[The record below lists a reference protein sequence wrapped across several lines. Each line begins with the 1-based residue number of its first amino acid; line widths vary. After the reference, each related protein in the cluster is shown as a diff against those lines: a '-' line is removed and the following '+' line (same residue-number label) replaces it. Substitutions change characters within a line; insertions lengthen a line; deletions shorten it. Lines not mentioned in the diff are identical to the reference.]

1 MSDFVSVPKKEHIEE
16 EEEDDLNVPTWHETE
31 KCEDESLRPS
41 ETWVKDLLKDFTKV
55 RDSFV
60 SIKNITERDDLPKR
74 DDENAWYLF
83 CFEGEGHA
91 PLLSIVSS
99 MDTMTRETVL
109 SYHVDWLDEKADF
122 LDTQFA
128 VWIYALLV
136 GIDKPLSPSVA
147 SDIRSLL
154 VKCCKM
160 RSECNAGKKKKK
172 KHENSL
178 ACLNIMITLAGTYFG
193 QEEFD
198 RRVI

>member
-1 MSDFVSVPKKEHIEE
+1 MSDVVSVPKKEDVEE
-16 EEEDDLNVPTWHETE
+16 EEEDEDLNVPTWHETE
-31 KCEDESLRPS
+31 KCEDERY
-41 ETWVKDLLKDFTKV
+41 DLARRKGFVERFHHERFV
-55 RDSFV
+55 RFNQ
-60 SIKNITERDDLPKR
+60 NITERDDLPKR
-74 DDENAWYLF
+74 EDENEWYLF

-91 PLLSIVSS
+91 PLLSIVKS

-136 GIDKPLSPSVA
+136 GIDKPLSPSAA

-160 RSECNAGKKKKK
+160 RSECNAKK

-193 QEEFD
+193 QEEPD